1 MIIYKEENIKTMVPQ
16 ETVCDKCGESV
27 EHDDLIEIRYQYGYG
42 SDKDGD
48 YIETDICIGCLE
60 KIIKKE
66 DIAVR
71 TFTDDTTTEFD
82 GMI

>member
-1 MIIYKEENIKTMVPQ
+1 MIIYKEEKIKTLVPV
-16 ETVCDKCGESV
+16 ESICDMCTNQS
-27 EHDDLIEIRYQYGYG
+27 DDLIEIRYQYGYG

-48 YIETDICIGCLE
+48 YLETDLCIECFE

-66 DIAVR
+66 DINVR
-71 TFTDDTTTEFD
+71 TFSNDPTEFD